1 MWKDGNLPLI
11 FPLTRRSHSLAII
24 FWLHIFHGWQ
34 RGASRRWMAELPRP
48 ALFILVPTCH
58 RAPTTTR
65 CSQTCFILLYRSFFQ
80 RLKAELLGCCPTAH
94 CTVGMYRTALILEQT
109 VGHFTFLSLSLFSFF
124 FPWAHAWYRRHLH
137 GFGISQQSCI
147 SPMRSICMKCFQMP
161 NCWGTAR
168 WEGRC

>member
-1 MWKDGNLPLI
+1 
-11 FPLTRRSHSLAII
+11 
-24 FWLHIFHGWQ
+24 
-34 RGASRRWMAELPRP
+34 MAELPLS

-124 FPWAHAWYRRHLH
+124 FH
-137 GFGISQQSCI
+137 GHMHGTEDIYMVLEFLSNLAFHQWEAFVWNVFRCRIAGEQQDGKGGADAVRARFPVQQSTSSTGGRNSNCNTS
-147 SPMRSICMKCFQMP
+147 SPAKFAS
-161 NCWGTAR
+161 
-168 WEGRC
+168 